1 MDINEVLEYA
11 SSNEEFGNALK
22 EKFTVE
28 KEVTKEVP
36 AQLNDEVVSN
46 YLKENQSFSDK
57 IYENHRKKVYGKI
70 LGKDEITEDDLKTKF
85 VTESSVLE
93 LQNKYSTLEKE
104 SVVKDV
110 LGKETFEGIKD
121 IIDLNK
127 IQKGEDGNWAGLDIL
142 EKLKPTPSKNNP
154 IAKLGE
160 VKTEEQKKE
169 EAKQKLIQDGMK
181 NPSLAES
188 AKLAII
194 GGN

>member
-36 AQLNDEVVSN
+36 TQLNDEVVLN

-85 VTESSVLE
+85 VAESSVLE

-160 VKTEEQKKE
+160 VKTEEQKQQEKDE
-169 EAKQKLIQDGMK
+169 MLQYKMFKGAG
-181 NPSLAES
+181 
-188 AKLAII
+188 LAIPPHLKKYEK
-194 GGN
+194 